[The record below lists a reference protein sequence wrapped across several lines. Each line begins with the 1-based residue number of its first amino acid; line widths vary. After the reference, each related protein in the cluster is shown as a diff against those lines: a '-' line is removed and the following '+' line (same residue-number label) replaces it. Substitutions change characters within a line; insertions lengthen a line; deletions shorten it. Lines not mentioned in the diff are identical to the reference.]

1 MIEPGVY
8 NVFIDLK
15 PGAWTLVLNGQPV
28 QAKYDPNDKVNL
40 YGAYNYDAKFDVV
53 RAPMQI
59 AGVECARNPTP
70 ERGQHTDE
78 VLAEFGFTADEIAA
92 LHAAKAV

>member
-1 MIEPGVY
+1 
-8 NVFIDLK
+8 
-15 PGAWTLVLNGQPV
+15 
-28 QAKYDPNDKVNL
+28 
-40 YGAYNYDAKFDVV
+40 
-53 RAPMQI
+53 MQI